1 MQYCSFNL
9 RLEVIDMLDPDF
21 IKERITQLRL
31 EKGVSEY
38 LLRPLPAAHDGISA
52 DLRLLRHN
60 ARTVF

>member
-9 RLEVIDMLDPDF
+9 RLEVIDMLNPDF

-38 LLRPLPAAHDGISA
+38 QMSY
-52 DLRLLRHN
+52 DLGLLRHN